1 MPGPEEQGY
10 ELEPSH
16 VHASG
21 GAAGNDPPRARDRPA
36 AGSAENLE
44 QRQNRLPPGHPS
56 SRFEDD
62 GTPKQALVPLK
73 NLELPELGEDREHN
87 GAGRDQAA
95 RDGPT
100 GNGAGRWQA
109 GGVAENG
116 QADTSAWA
124 APPGRQP
131 AGAPEFA
138 VTKPDVWTSADQQS
152 RPADPVDPE
161 LQAWQSVDSGPAEVG
176 ADDQWT
182 TQDHKSLAQDQESA
196 DDAEIAEEQP
206 GQDADAADADAADAD
221 AADTDAAD
229 TDAEDADAEE
239 VATEEVAAEDD
250 DADAD
255 GAGVA
260 AADTDA
266 EDAQPA
272 TQDHE
277 PIADSAAAAPDEAKR
292 AEALTP
298 EQVRIAVRA
307 HGRCRL
313 AEGRSV
319 FGTYGESGLTPAM
332 RRIEEELDHGKLVP
346 DTEKYA
352 LKSLDRFQEKLAKR
366 IAG

>member
-1 MPGPEEQGY
+1 MPGPDEQGY

-16 VHASG
+16 LHASG
-21 GAAGNDPPRARDRPA
+21 NTAGTDPPRSRDRPA
-36 AGSAENLE
+36 AGSVENLE

-62 GTPKQALVPLK
+62 GTPKQPLVPLK

-95 RDGPT
+95 RDGLS

-109 GGVAENG
+109 GGVAEDG

-124 APPGRQP
+124 VPPDRQS

-138 VTKPDVWTSADQQS
+138 VTKPDVWTSADQES

-161 LQAWQSVDSGPAEVG
+161 LQAWQSVDPGPAEVG
-176 ADDQWT
+176 ADDQLT
-182 TQDHKSLAQDQESA
+182 TLDHKSPAQDQESA

-206 GQDADAADADAADAD
+206 GQDADAADADAADVG
-221 AADTDAAD
+221 
-229 TDAEDADAEE
+229 AEEMAAEE
-239 VATEEVAAEDD
+239 VAAGDD
-250 DADAD
+250 DADTD

-260 AADTDA
+260 TADADA

-277 PIADSAAAAPDEAKR
+277 PIADSAAAAPAEAKR

-352 LKSLDRFQEKLAKR
+352 LKSLDRFQEKLAN
-366 IAG
+366 